1 VMGACA
7 VVSSLLAAAVA
18 HRLRRRPVF
27 LIGFLVAGAPRFVV
41 LAFDLPLWLIIGVH
55 AVAGLG
61 SGFLNPILG
70 AIQFERTPR
79 ELFGRVRTLVVAVAW
94 SGIPFGGLIGGGLI
108 ALVGVAPAAV
118 AAGTAYLV
126 TTAAAGLRKE
136 WADMDRRRRLPGGG

>member
-1 VMGACA
+1 
-7 VVSSLLAAAVA
+7 
-18 HRLRRRPVF
+18 
-27 LIGFLVAGAPRFVV
+27 
-41 LAFDLPLWLIIGVH
+41 
-55 AVAGLG
+55 
-61 SGFLNPILG
+61 
-70 AIQFERTPR
+70 
-79 ELFGRVRTLVVAVAW
+79 VAW